1 MPTISTLTAVL
12 ELDKSDFES
21 KLDTA
26 KRDLDGFGDRAQQ
39 TGEKLTAAGKSMTM
53 GITAPLAAMGALSAR
68 TAANFDQAMQRSI
81 AVMGDV
87 DEAMREDLEERA
99 RQVANTT
106 THSANQAAES
116 YYYLA
121 SAGLDAAQ
129 AMEAMPQVAAF
140 AEAGNMRM
148 AEATDVAT
156 NVMSAYN
163 YEASEMSEVTDT
175 LTATVTNHNQTMQD
189 MSTAMSRVAP
199 IASSLGVSIEETS
212 AAIGQMGDVGIQGEQ
227 AGTALR
233 NVLSQISDE
242 ASPVTKRLDEM
253 GVQTR
258 DAEGNVLSL
267 TQILENMEE
276 AGVEAGDAA
285 RIFGTEAGPAMAALI
300 SEGSDALERNAQR
313 LREAEGASEDVAQT
327 QRATLNAQ
335 MQMARSNIESVGIAI
350 GSQLIPMLST
360 ATRYVKG
367 AAQQFQGLSDGQQ
380 KAIIA
385 AAGVAA
391 ALGPVLMMAGLLAQS
406 VVALSGAYGVLSG
419 ASLGLSGALSGAL
432 VPSTIAAQGGLTGM
446 AAAAVGAQVALGP
459 ITVPL
464 YALVAAIAALV
475 AGVGAFAVAYQRNWK
490 GVRDYTEWA
499 IDPIVNGIDWFIEKI
514 FGISDATGQVAG
526 AFGDFLDW
534 VIAKI
539 NKIPGIEI
547 EGGDVDMGISMPDAT
562 TSGSVSEEMDT
573 GDFEGEMPSEKDL
586 QEQMPDTE
594 SMGQQAGQDFGSGF
608 QNGLVEGIKPEE
620 VESHLQEEIGQR
632 QAEISGI
639 KEEVERLERAKENG
653 IISEEG
659 ERMLKFRRGEI
670 EERRSEIEKFEKQLE
685 SARNAEDITDVDK
698 DAVAS
703 VAQQDLKEEQER
715 AEYIQSVWDDIEG
728 AEAPE
733 TASGPSM
740 SSEDIDEQ
748 SVEAML
754 AEDSSGSG
762 DEDESD
768 DSTVQSILEELKLLR
783 EDLTSLRLRVELEH
797 NCREFEKIM
806 EDTAEG
812 VFEEEINSTGP

>member
-26 KRDLDGFGDRAQQ
+26 KRDLDGFGSRAQQ

-53 GITAPLAAMGALSAR
+53 GITAPLTAMGALSAR

-106 THSANQAAES
+106 THSASQAAES

-140 AEAGNMRM
+140 AEAGNMQM

-175 LTATVTNHNQTMQD
+175 LTATVSNHNQTMQD

-212 AAIGQMGDVGIQGEQ
+212 AAIGQMGDVGIQGER

-233 NVLSQISDE
+233 NVLSQLSDE
-242 ASPVTKRLDEM
+242 ASPVTKRLEEM

-285 RIFGTEAGPAMAALI
+285 RIFGTEAGPAMAALM
-300 SEGSDALERNAQR
+300 EQGSDALEQNTQR
-313 LREAEGASEDVAQT
+313 LREAEGATTDMAQT
-327 QRATLNAQ
+327 QRDTLNAE
-335 MQMARSNIESVGIAI
+335 MQIARSNLEDVGIAI
-350 GSQLIPMLST
+350 GSQLIPMLTT
-360 ATRYVKG
+360 ATGYIKG
-367 AAQQFQGLSDGQQ
+367 AAQTFQGLNDGQQ
-380 KAIIA
+380 RAIIV
-385 AAGVAA
+385 AGGLAA
-391 ALGPVLMMAGLLAQS
+391 ALGPILMMVGLLAQS

-419 ASLGLSGALSGAL
+419 ASLGLSGTLTGTL

-446 AAAAVGAQVALGP
+446 AASALAAQVSIMGLTAPVWAVIG
-459 ITVPL
+459 
-464 YALVAAIAALV
+464 AIGLLIGA
-475 AGVGAFAVAYQRNWK
+475 VGAFAVAYQRNWK

-499 IDPIVNGIDWFIEKI
+499 IDPITDGIDWFVEKL
-514 FGISDATGQVAG
+514 FGISSASEKVAG
-526 AFGDFLDW
+526 AFGDFIDW
-534 VIAKI
+534 VIEKI
-539 NKIPGIEI
+539 NSIPKINLDS
-547 EGGDVDMGISMPDAT
+547 GDL
-562 TSGSVSEEMDT
+562 
-573 GDFEGEMPSEKDL
+573 GDFDTSSAKPGDKSASDVMGSEDF
-586 QEQMPDTE
+586 EQQ
-594 SMGQQAGQDFGSGF
+594 GQQAGQDFGSGF
-608 QNGLVEGIKPEE
+608 QEGLVEGLETE
-620 VESHLQEEIGQR
+620 QVDQVLSEDLEEITTEIEDLRSGMTTQSEWERVEELEQQAEQLRQQR
-632 QAEISGI
+632 Q
-639 KEEVERLERAKENG
+639 
-653 IISEEG
+653 
-659 ERMLKFRRGEI
+659 
-670 EERRSEIEKFEKQLE
+670 QLE
-685 SARNAEDITDVDK
+685 ETGDVTTVDQEYVAEAARR
-698 DAVAS
+698 
-703 VAQQDLKEEQER
+703 DLQEEQER
-715 AEYIQSVWDDIEG
+715 AEYMEDVYSRLDEEELDANVDTNREVSLSDEDIQSLDAETIQSMTEQEGDD
-728 AEAPE
+728 P
-733 TASGPSM
+733 TKK
-740 SSEDIDEQ
+740 
-748 SVEAML
+748 
-754 AEDSSGSG
+754 
-762 DEDESD
+762 
-768 DSTVQSILEELKLLR
+768 ILEELKQLR
-783 EDLTSLRLRVELEH
+783 SDLNSLRLRVDLEH